1 MGQLPCVRPVSI
13 VLLFCPIV
21 KSNSVCHRSL
31 FQDGQIPLW
40 KEYHKERLASEIYHF
55 GCSWLKC
62 LKLFLMN
69 FLFELNLRIG
79 LLMVNNIGQQFQKIW
94 HANSFLSF
102 YFWLLIG
109 CHFYSN
115 LLFAFVGLFQFS
127 VKFFHLYTWRYLL
140 LQVNEYAGIIFT
152 N

>member
-62 LKLFLMN
+62 LKLFLLN

-79 LLMVNNIGQQFQKIW
+79 LLMMNNIGQQFQKNLACQQFPLLLFLAADW
-94 HANSFLSF
+94 LSFLVFLWGQHHPLFKPIVCVCWSF
-102 YFWLLIG
+102 
-109 CHFYSN
+109 S
-115 LLFAFVGLFQFS
+115 
-127 VKFFHLYTWRYLL
+127 
-140 LQVNEYAGIIFT
+140 IFC
-152 N
+152 